1 MDSARDSD
9 ERQVRLTE
17 RAALANV
24 RTVLELCAAGA
35 LRCSEKTSRPTAA
48 TLRTVDAHLVH
59 GDFYAD
65 EPIAAIAWPL
75 LVQAGGLVKR
85 DGTRLQLASKGRV
98 ALGEPPAEVV
108 RNLWQRW
115 PPPPSSLPTAR
126 SSAKAACGYAG
137 CRPGFRSP
145 SEKESGAPIPT
156 DTSNALKSN
165 AFAPNGRSVSEV
177 SNRSRPRT
185 KAQDDYVNRSNNPG
199 SVDPSQVTFVFV
211 TMRHFKHKVEWRDQR
226 RADGIWND
234 VRVPLWKTRCPCS
247 Y

>member
-17 RAALANV
+17 REALTNV
-24 RTVLELCAAGA
+24 RTVLELCAVGA

-126 SSAKAACGYAG
+126 NSAKAACGYAG
-137 CRPGFRSP
+137 CRPGFDRRRRRNL
-145 SEKESGAPIPT
+145 AP
-156 DTSNALKSN
+156 
-165 AFAPNGRSVSEV
+165 
-177 SNRSRPRT
+177 RSRRIRRMLS
-185 KAQDDYVNRSNNPG
+185 KA
-199 SVDPSQVTFVFV
+199 
-211 TMRHFKHKVEWRDQR
+211 
-226 RADGIWND
+226 
-234 VRVPLWKTRCPCS
+234 TRLRPTVARCGR
-247 Y
+247 